1 MGKFVAGLIVGL
13 IVFPLL
19 VLAYLLAGLAPA
31 AATAPPMP
39 FERFI
44 AGKAL
49 EGRIIREAPK
59 RDVSSFTT
67 ADLVEGAGV
76 YKRNCAQCHGSLQ
89 QPAPAIAKGM
99 FPEAPQ
105 LLTPEGMVT
114 DDPVGVTYWKV
125 ENGIRL
131 SGMPSFQAALKEQD
145 AWDVSALLA
154 RVNKLPAEAQEK
166 LKTSPTASPGLS
178 PNASPFQPGQKE

>member
-1 MGKFVAGLIVGL
+1 MGKFMAGLIVGL
-13 IVFPLL
+13 IVFPAL

-44 AGKAL
+44 AGTAL
-49 EGRIIREAPK
+49 QQRISREAPK
-59 RDVSSFTT
+59 RDANSFTT
-67 ADLVEGAGV
+67 ADLLAGADV
-76 YKRNCAQCHGSLQ
+76 YKKNCAQCHGVYQ
-89 QPAPAIAKGM
+89 QPAPGIAKGM
-99 FPEAPQ
+99 FPQAPQ

-131 SGMPSFQAALKEQD
+131 SGMPSFQAALKEQE

-154 RVNKLPAEAQEK
+154 RIDKLPPQVQEA
-166 LKTSPTASPGLS
+166 LKTANAGLPPDSPVSGPST
-178 PNASPFQPGQKE
+178 KK